1 MHNVG
6 FSLPSL
12 RSFALTSCSSF
23 LPPQFLSGPVASECS
38 PVGDLHPVKME
49 MSWSKAI
56 PCLVAELR
64 FQSGVYTASAWLYSL
79 KKNCKTIVIINQKGF
94 LILRHVTCLETIF
107 DWAVLWHNKNS
118 AAPFTRVLSH
128 KNITPCP
135 SQPPVAPV
143 KHGIHFLNPS
153 KFTKPSSIN
162 FGVPIV
168 LSVRRKWS
176 Y

>member
-12 RSFALTSCSSF
+12 HSFALTSCSSF

-56 PCLVAELR
+56 PCLVAEL
-64 FQSGVYTASAWLYSL
+64 SGVYTASAWLYSL

-94 LILRHVTCLETIF
+94 LILRHVTCLETMF
-107 DWAVLWHNKNS
+107 DWAVLRHNKNS
-118 AAPFTRVLSH
+118 AVPLTHVLSH

-135 SQPPVAPV
+135 PQPPVAPV
-143 KHGIHFLNPS
+143 KHCIHFLNPS
-153 KFTKPSSIN
+153 KFTKPSAIN
-162 FGVPIV
+162 WSPNCP
-168 LSVRRKWS
+168 LCPKKWS
-176 Y
+176 N

>member
-49 MSWSKAI
+49 MSRSKAI

-79 KKNCKTIVIINQKGF
+79 KKLQNSCYHQSQGFSNIMSCHMLGNHLWLSCSCTIRITT
-94 LILRHVTCLETIF
+94 LTHVL
-107 DWAVLWHNKNS
+107 L
-118 AAPFTRVLSH
+118 H

-135 SQPPVAPV
+135 PQPPVAPV
-143 KHGIHFLNPS
+143 KHCIYFLNPS
-153 KFTKPSSIN
+153 EFQKPSAIN
-162 FGVPIV
+162 FGLPIA
-168 LSVRRKWS
+168 LSVRK
-176 Y
+176 